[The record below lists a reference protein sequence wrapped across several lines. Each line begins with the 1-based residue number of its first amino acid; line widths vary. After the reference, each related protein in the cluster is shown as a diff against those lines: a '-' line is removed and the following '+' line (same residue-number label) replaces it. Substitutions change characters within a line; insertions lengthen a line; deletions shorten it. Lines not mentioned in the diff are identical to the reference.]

1 MPATVISPAESQPER
16 TNYAMAIAETLAP
29 VISAVGG
36 G

>member
-16 TNYAMAIAETLAP
+16 ANYAMAIAEHLAP